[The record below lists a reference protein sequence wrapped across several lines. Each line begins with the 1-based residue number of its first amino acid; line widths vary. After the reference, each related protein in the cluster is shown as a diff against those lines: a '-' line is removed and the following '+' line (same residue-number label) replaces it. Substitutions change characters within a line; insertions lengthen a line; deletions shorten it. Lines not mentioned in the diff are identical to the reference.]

1 MLFFRITGHAI
12 RRSTATWAAE
22 AGANLNELMEVCM
35 RLYVCVFVCGAKC
48 FFFVPARS
56 CNCRVERGG
65 LEGQSPSNGGNGGL
79 PPFKKTENKKYVKI
93 S

>member
-35 RLYVCVFVCGAKC
+35 RLYVCVCVCVC
-48 FFFVPARS
+48 VCVWRQVFFFVPARS
-56 CNCRVERGG
+56 CTCRVEGGG
-65 LEGQSPSNGGNGGL
+65 LEGACPLQWG
-79 PPFKKTENKKYVKI
+79 
-93 S
+93 